1 LKLLNNLMSIQEN
14 QVVKRRLTNSYLTT
28 VISISLVL
36 FLLGIAGFLILNVQN
51 LSRHVKENIGFN
63 IELKQNVREAD
74 IQQFRKILDAT
85 VYVKS
90 TEYITR
96 EQAAIETQKVLGE
109 DFIAF
114 LGFNPL
120 PASIK
125 VKLNSHWANP
135 DSITKIE
142 SQLKKFPEINEIFYR
157 KSLIH
162 EINDNVRK
170 ISLIIFSFT
179 ILLLFI
185 ALTLIN
191 NTIRLSVYSRRFL
204 IHTMQLVGATRGFIR
219 KPFILKGAYY
229 GLLSAMISIVLL
241 LGTIYI
247 VQNQIEGLIDFVDPP
262 LLAILFGGVI
272 IAGIIISSVSTFFAV
287 NKYLNLNTDALYL

>member
-1 LKLLNNLMSIQEN
+1 MSIQEN
-14 QVVKRRLTNSYLTT
+14 TIVKRRLTSSYLTT

-63 IELKQNVREAD
+63 VELKDNVREAD
-74 IQQFRKILDAT
+74 IQQFRKILDAKKFI
-85 VYVKS
+85 KS

-96 EQAAIETQKVLGE
+96 EQAAIETQEALGE
-109 DFIAF
+109 DFISF

-125 VKLNSHWANP
+125 VKLNAPWANP
-135 DSITKIE
+135 DSIVKIE
-142 SQLKKFPEINEIFYR
+142 SDLKKHPQISEIYYR

-170 ISLIIFSFT
+170 ISIIIFSFT
-179 ILLLFI
+179 LLLLLI

-191 NTIRLSVYSRRFL
+191 NTIRLAVYSKRFL

-219 KPFILKGAYY
+219 RPFIYKGAYY
-229 GLLSAMISIVLL
+229 GLLSAMIAIILL
-241 LGTIYI
+241 LASIYI
-247 VQNQIEGLIDFVDPP
+247 IQNQIQGLIDFVDPNILA
-262 LLAILFGGVI
+262 LLFAGVI
-272 IAGIIISSVSTFFAV
+272 FTGILISSVSTFFAV